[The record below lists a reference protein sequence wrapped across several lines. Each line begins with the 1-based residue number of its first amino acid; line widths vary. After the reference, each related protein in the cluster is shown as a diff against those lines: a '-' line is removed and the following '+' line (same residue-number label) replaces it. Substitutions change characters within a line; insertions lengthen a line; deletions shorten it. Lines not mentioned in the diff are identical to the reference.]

1 MQVGNASISLARG
14 KRIFFAQQLAVRGQ
28 SSTDVSMGFFIE
40 RGKRSLLEDIL
51 NEISNVQ

>member
-1 MQVGNASISLARG
+1 MHPYLWVEETEVVCTAAGSL
-14 KRIFFAQQLAVRGQ
+14 GQ
-28 SSTDVSMGFFIE
+28 SSTGVAMGFFIE